1 MKKYLLSL
9 LLSGLVATLTFGQN
23 AAGTGKAVKVS
34 NTKAEAKAAFKWS
47 EPEHN
52 FGVIAQGKPVT
63 TTFSFTN
70 TGKVPLIISQVQGS
84 CGCTATDY
92 SKEPIAPGKKGFVT
106 ATYNAANMGAFHK
119 TVTVTANTDAPV
131 VLVIKGEVK
140 TETASEEKTR

>member
-1 MKKYLLSL
+1 MKKYLFSL
-9 LLSGLVATLTFGQN
+9 LLSGLVATLTFGQR
-23 AAGTGKAVKVS
+23 AARTSTPVAVS

-47 EPEHN
+47 ESEHN
-52 FGVIAQGKPVT
+52 FGVIPQGKPVT

-92 SKEPIAPGKKGFVT
+92 SKEPIAPGKKGYVT

-140 TETASEEKTR
+140 TETPSEEKTK